1 MLGDTLGCHDWSG
14 GGGCWHPEGGGH
26 GHSQLP
32 TAYTGRPL
40 PFLHTHTKGRPG
52 PDCRLCPVWENPLQ
66 VIKQTKF
73 TPGRIAWCLIQGHED
88 IHPYFII
95 IVLLF

>member
-32 TAYTGRPL
+32 TAYTGCPL
-40 PFLHTHTKGRPG
+40 PFLHTHTPKDDLAQTVGCAQSGKIRYRSLN
-52 PDCRLCPVWENPLQ
+52 RLNSHQ
-66 VIKQTKF
+66 
-73 TPGRIAWCLIQGHED
+73 A
-88 IHPYFII
+88 
-95 IVLLF
+95 VLLGADQALSH